1 MQHVIIVIH
10 LMLVL
15 ALIGVVLLQ
24 RSEGG
29 GLGIGSTGG
38 FMTSRGTANVLT
50 RATAILAGLFF
61 VTSLLLSI
69 LAGINRKP
77 TSVLAGRAE
86 CTGSPRCA
94 GPSRKWWWRPAQS
107 AARRRAAGRTGGSR
121 GTFWA
126 AGAAVKMKSLAKG
139 RELRPFNVMRSPYEL
154 EIGMK
159 IVVQAFGKSKICRTT
174 HRRRTALCF
183 SGSSNRFARAKG

>member
-29 GLGIGSTGG
+29 GLGIGSSGG

-61 VTSLLLSI
+61 ATSLLLSI
-69 LAGINRKP
+69 LAGFNRQP
-77 TSVLAGRAE
+77 TTIIQGGEQAPSQNAPGK
-86 CTGSPRCA
+86 
-94 GPSRKWWWRPAQS
+94 GPPPLGGGGGGGLLNKLQPPAPANPVPGGPAVPQS
-107 AARRRAAGRTGGSR
+107 
-121 GTFWA
+121 
-126 AGAAVKMKSLAKG
+126 K
-139 RELRPFNVMRSPYEL
+139 
-154 EIGMK
+154 
-159 IVVQAFGKSKICRTT
+159 
-174 HRRRTALCF
+174 
-183 SGSSNRFARAKG
+183 